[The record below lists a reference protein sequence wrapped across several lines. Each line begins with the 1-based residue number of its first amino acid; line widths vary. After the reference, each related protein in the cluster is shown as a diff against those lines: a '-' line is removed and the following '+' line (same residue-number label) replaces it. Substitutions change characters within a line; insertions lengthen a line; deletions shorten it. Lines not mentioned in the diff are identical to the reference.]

1 MAIKWT
7 TVYTRDKYKFEA
19 YCASVEPWTVIIRE
33 HPAINHVYEKS
44 LTNSIETVLVTNS
57 IETVLEHLM
66 SVAMFDENYIKR
78 SRIYQWCEGEGLF
91 QLSFEFERCPHKG
104 LAAYNVKWT
113 KVADDLKA
121 FEVLYG

>member
-7 TVYTRDKYKFEA
+7 TVYTHDKYKFEA
-19 YCASVEPWTVIIRE
+19 YCASVEPWTVIVRE
-33 HPAINHVYEKS
+33 HPAIDHVYEKS
-44 LTNSIETVLVTNS
+44 LTNSIEP
-57 IETVLEHLM
+57 VLEHLM
-66 SVAMFDENYIKR
+66 SGAMFDENYIKR

-104 LAAYNVKWT
+104 LAAYNVKWA